1 MGWKPQLSV
10 EVDRRSGVASIALRG
25 ELDLGTVQI
34 LEIALAPIETDGFS
48 AIVLDLRELGFID
61 SSGLHAVF
69 RAAQRAEASGKR
81 LILMGARPSARRVFE
96 LTGTE
101 HLLNDQAAMGVLRRV
116 HGGPRQ
122 LPRPPCPW
130 QPIEC
135 QCMSARQEARKGNG
149 LPVLHCRSRF
159 PALTSLDGHV
169 RRLLRQEQ

>member
-1 MGWKPQLSV
+1 MEWKPQLSV
-10 EVDRRSGVASIALRG
+10 EVDCRNGVASIALRG

-101 HLLNDQAAMGVLRRV
+101 HLLNDQAAMGVLRRFTE
-116 HGGPRQ
+116 GPAT
-122 LPRPPCPW
+122 PPAAVPVA
-130 QPIEC
+130 IEC